1 MSRIVD
7 NLIALR
13 IVRMITQNFEDTEAF
28 KLGIID
34 HQGNNLRKMNTLTT
48 DQERN
53 AYTYLNR
60 LVFNMKKILNR
71 LPGGENRMKSLVGAL
86 WLVKE
91 YYESGART
99 TSLME
104 DRYKH
109 IMRILDSDVVLAEE
123 QLIVSKV
130 LAEDGMGVAAVGGAP
145 TNNTGGPVSVQ
156 EPKIEKKNIKKY
168 QIMARRGSP
177 VKG

>member
-34 HQGNNLRKMNTLTT
+34 HQGNNLRKMSTLST

-91 YYESGART
+91 YYESGSRT

-104 DRYKH
+104 ERYKH
-109 IMRILDSDVVLAEE
+109 IMRVLDNNVTLAEE
-123 QLIVSKV
+123 EIIVNKV
-130 LAEDGMGVAAVGGAP
+130 LSEDGMGVGAVGGAP

-168 QIMARRGSP
+168 QIMARRGAH
-177 VKG
+177 VKA

>member
-1 MSRIVD
+1 
-7 NLIALR
+7 
-13 IVRMITQNFEDTEAF
+13 MITKNFEDTDAF

-34 HQGNNLRKMNTLTT
+34 HKGNNLRKMNTLTT

-109 IMRILDSDVVLAEE
+109 IMRIIDNDVVLAEE
-123 QLIVSKV
+123 QLIVNKV
-130 LAEDGMGVAAVGGAP
+130 LSEEGMVVGGAP

-156 EPKIEKKNIKKY
+156 EPKIEKKNVKKY
-168 QIMARRGSP
+168 QIMARRGAP
-177 VKG
+177 VKA

>member
-7 NLIALR
+7 NLIAMK
-13 IVRMITQNFEDTEAF
+13 IVRMITQNFEDTDAF

-34 HQGNNLRKMNTLTT
+34 HHGNNLRKVSSFTT
-48 DQERN
+48 DEERN

-71 LPGGENRMKSLVGAL
+71 LPGGESRMKSLVGAL

-91 YYESGART
+91 YYESGSRT

-109 IMRILDSDVVLAEE
+109 IMRVIENSVVLAEE
-123 QLIVSKV
+123 QLIVNRV
-130 LAEDGMGVAAVGGAP
+130 LAEDGMAVGGAP

-168 QIMARRGSP
+168 QIMARRGAP
-177 VKG
+177 VKA

>member
-13 IVRMITQNFEDTEAF
+13 IVRMITKNFEDTDAF

-34 HQGNNLRKMNTLTT
+34 HKGNNLRKMNTLTT

-109 IMRILDSDVVLAEE
+109 IMRIIDNDVVLAEE
-123 QLIVSKV
+123 QLIVNKV
-130 LAEDGMGVAAVGGAP
+130 LSEEGMVVGGAP

-156 EPKIEKKNIKKY
+156 EPKIEKKNVKKY
-168 QIMARRGSP
+168 QIMARRGAP
-177 VKG
+177 VKA

>member
-7 NLIALR
+7 NLIAMK
-13 IVRMITQNFEDTEAF
+13 IVKMITQNFEDTEAF

-34 HQGNNLRKMNTLTT
+34 HKGNNLRKMSTLTT
-48 DQERN
+48 SQERD

-109 IMRILDSDVVLAEE
+109 IMRIIDSDVVLAEE

-130 LAEDGMGVAAVGGAP
+130 LAEEGMSAGAIGGAP
-145 TNNTGGPVSVQ
+145 TNNTAGPVSVQ

-168 QIMARRGSP
+168 QIMARRGAP
-177 VKG
+177 VKA

>member
-7 NLIALR
+7 NLIAMK

-34 HQGNNLRKMNTLTT
+34 HQGNNLRKMSTLSTEE
-48 DQERN
+48 ERN
-53 AYTYLNR
+53 AYSYLNR

-91 YYESGART
+91 YYESGSRT

-109 IMRILDSDVVLAEE
+109 IMRIIESSVVLAEE
-123 QLIVSKV
+123 QIIVNRV
-130 LAEDGMGVAAVGGAP
+130 LSEDGEGGAP

-156 EPKIEKKNIKKY
+156 EPKIEKKNVKKY
-168 QIMARRGSP
+168 QIMARRGAP
-177 VKG
+177 VKA

>member
-1 MSRIVD
+1 
-7 NLIALR
+7 
-13 IVRMITQNFEDTEAF
+13 
-28 KLGIID
+28 
-34 HQGNNLRKMNTLTT
+34 
-48 DQERN
+48 
-53 AYTYLNR
+53 
-60 LVFNMKKILNR
+60 
-71 LPGGENRMKSLVGAL
+71 
-86 WLVKE
+86 
-91 YYESGART
+91 
-99 TSLME
+99 ME

>member
-7 NLIALR
+7 NLIAMK
-13 IVRMITQNFEDTEAF
+13 IVRMITQNFEDTDAF

-34 HQGNNLRKMNTLTT
+34 HQGNNLRKMSTLTT
-48 DQERN
+48 TQERD

-109 IMRILDSDVVLAEE
+109 IMRIIESSVVLAEE
-123 QLIVSKV
+123 QIIVNKV
-130 LAEDGMGVAAVGGAP
+130 LAEDGMAVGGAP

-156 EPKIEKKNIKKY
+156 EPKIEKKNVKKY

-177 VKG
+177 VKA

>member
-34 HQGNNLRKMNTLTT
+34 HQGNNLRKMSTLTT

-53 AYTYLNR
+53 AYNYLNR

-91 YYESGART
+91 YYESGTRT

-109 IMRILDSDVVLAEE
+109 IMRIIDSDVVLAEE

-130 LAEDGMGVAAVGGAP
+130 LAEEGMSAGAIGGAP

-177 VKG
+177 VKC

>member
-34 HQGNNLRKMNTLTT
+34 HQGNNLRKMSTLTT

-53 AYTYLNR
+53 AYNYLNR

-91 YYESGART
+91 YYESGTRT

-109 IMRILDSDVVLAEE
+109 IMRIIDSDVVLAEE

-130 LAEDGMGVAAVGGAP
+130 LAEEGMSAGAIGGAP

-156 EPKIEKKNIKKY
+156 EPKSEKKNIKKY

-177 VKG
+177 VKC

>member
-7 NLIALR
+7 NLIAMK
-13 IVRMITQNFEDTEAF
+13 IVKMITQNFEDTEAF

-34 HQGNNLRKMNTLTT
+34 HQGNNIRKMNTLTT
-48 DQERN
+48 AQERD

-104 DRYKH
+104 ERYKH
-109 IMRILDSDVVLAEE
+109 IMRIIESDVVLAEE
-123 QLIVSKV
+123 EIIVSKV
-130 LAEDGMGVAAVGGAP
+130 LAEDGMGAIGGAP

-177 VKG
+177 VKV

>member
-7 NLIALR
+7 NLIAMK

-34 HQGNNLRKMNTLTT
+34 HQGNNLRKMSTLSTEE
-48 DQERN
+48 ERN
-53 AYTYLNR
+53 AYSYLNR

-91 YYESGART
+91 YYESGSRT

-109 IMRILDSDVVLAEE
+109 IMRIIESSVVLAEE
-123 QLIVSKV
+123 QIIVNRV
-130 LAEDGMGVAAVGGAP
+130 LSEDGEGGAP

-156 EPKIEKKNIKKY
+156 EPKIEKKNVKKY
-168 QIMARRGSP
+168 QIMARRGAA
-177 VKG
+177 VKA

>member
-7 NLIALR
+7 NLIAMK

-34 HQGNNLRKMNTLTT
+34 HQGNNLRKMSTLSTEE
-48 DQERN
+48 ERN
-53 AYTYLNR
+53 AYSYLNR

-91 YYESGART
+91 YYESGSRT

-109 IMRILDSDVVLAEE
+109 IMRIIESSVVLAEE
-123 QLIVSKV
+123 QIIVNRV
-130 LAEDGMGVAAVGGAP
+130 LSEEGMGAAVVGGAP

-156 EPKIEKKNIKKY
+156 EPKIEKKNVKKY
-168 QIMARRGSP
+168 QIMARRGAP
-177 VKG
+177 VKA

>member
-7 NLIALR
+7 NLIAMK
-13 IVRMITQNFEDTEAF
+13 IVKMITQNFEDTEAF

-34 HQGNNLRKMNTLTT
+34 HNGNNIRKTSTLTT
-48 DQERN
+48 AQERD

-91 YYESGART
+91 YYESGNRT

-104 DRYKH
+104 ERYKH
-109 IMRILDSDVVLAEE
+109 IMRIIESDVVLAEE
-123 QLIVSKV
+123 ELIVSKV
-130 LAEDGMGVAAVGGAP
+130 LAEDGMGAGAIGGSP

-177 VKG
+177 VKA